1 MLIPLFVLL
10 LLLGQEEDN
19 KRLSWFPNLLLLE
32 AALSRLDVGPAY
44 YEDPVSNNPTYKKD
58 IKTPCI
64 GWSYEAFLII
74 RERGKG
80 FFSWCAGAHFRF
92 PFINIIGWGSRGS
105 YAAAFPGAFLLV
117 LRPEAIASS

>member
-1 MLIPLFVLL
+1 MLL
-10 LLLGQEEDN
+10 L
-19 KRLSWFPNLLLLE
+19 K

-44 YEDPVSNNPTYKKD
+44 YEDPVSSNPTYKKG

-64 GWSYEAFLII
+64 GWSYEAYLII
-74 RERGKG
+74 MKRGKG

-92 PFINIIGWGSRGS
+92 PFTSRGSRGS
-105 YAAAFPGAFLLV
+105 YAAAFPGFFPLV